1 MNARLDQDMYEIGLP
16 RRPANFAP
24 LTPLTFL
31 TRASTGFADH
41 VAVIHGERRLTYA
54 QFAAR
59 CHRLASMLARNGVG
73 RGCTVAVIAANVPA
87 MLEAHFAVPMLGA
100 VLNTINTR
108 LDAATV
114 RFILDHGE
122 ARVFLVDAEF
132 ALLAAAAMGD
142 MAQRP
147 LVVRIDDP
155 EITVTALAEA
165 MEYEAFLAGG
175 DPTFEGPGPA
185 DEWDAIALNYTSG
198 TVGDPKGVVV
208 HHRGAF
214 VNALSSII
222 TLRLSPGAVY
232 LWTLPMF
239 HCNGWCQT
247 WAITALAGTHVCL
260 RKVDPERVFD
270 LIDSHRVTHAS
281 GAPIVLNLL
290 LRAAE
295 LAPRRTSH
303 TVNFTVGGAAP
314 VAAILERMRELNF
327 HIIHGYGLTET
338 YGPSVICEWKPEW
351 EPLGI
356 AEQAELLS
364 RQGLPNYGI
373 SDVIVADPETLKP
386 VTADK
391 KTIGEVLMRG
401 VTVMKG
407 YLKNAPTTEAAFAGG
422 WFHTGDLAVRH
433 PDGYV
438 EVKDRAK
445 DIIISG
451 GENIS
456 SIEVEAVLYRHP
468 AVSEAAVVAIPDDQ
482 WGEVPCAFVT
492 LRDGAVVEADALIA
506 FCRER
511 LAHFKA
517 PKRIV
522 FGPLPKTST
531 GKIQKFVLR
540 EAAVN
545 SAHS

>member
-1 MNARLDQDMYEIGLP
+1 MNAHLDQEIYEVGLP

-24 LTPLTFL
+24 LTPHTFL
-31 TRASTGFADH
+31 TRASTGFANH
-41 VAVIHGERRLTYA
+41 LAVIHGERRLTYA
-54 QFAAR
+54 EFAAR
-59 CHRLASMLARNGVG
+59 CHRLASVLDRNGVD

-114 RFILDHGE
+114 RFILEHGE

-132 ALLAAAAMGD
+132 APLAAAAMDG
-142 MAQRP
+142 MVRRP

-165 MEYEAFLAGG
+165 MEYEAFLTDG
-175 DPTFEGPGPA
+175 DPAFEGPGPA

-222 TLRLSPGAVY
+222 ALRLSPGAVY

-239 HCNGWCQT
+239 HCNGWCQI
-247 WAITALAGTHVCL
+247 WAVTALAGTHVCL

-270 LIDSHRVTHAS
+270 LIDSHHVTHAS

-303 TVNFTVGGAAP
+303 TVTFTVGGAAP

-338 YGPSVICEWKPEW
+338 YGPSIICEWKPEW
-351 EPLGI
+351 ERLGI
-356 AEQAELLS
+356 AEQAELIS

-373 SDVIVADPETLKP
+373 SDVIVADAETLKQVP
-386 VTADK
+386 ADK
-391 KTIGEVLMRG
+391 TTIGEVLLRG

-407 YLKNAPTTEAAFAGG
+407 YLKNAPTTEAAFASG

-468 AVSEAAVVAIPDDQ
+468 AVSEAAVVALPDAQ
-482 WGEVPCAFVT
+482 WGEVPCAFIS
-492 LRDGAVVEADALIA
+492 LRDGATVEADALIA